1 MNEISYG
8 LLDKTML
15 HRLQENWH
23 QGGIGV
29 IALQLLQGTPV
40 SVVEVL
46 DEWVM
51 EQEGLIW
58 HSTMGDDRF
67 YFLACGLGA
76 SKELELRLQVGI
88 DELKMKF
95 CKAFEANR
103 IANVKELDGKPDF
116 AVGHA
121 VSYPSAVNGRSIE
134 ASMYEAIKEAY
145 GMVVRFR
152 SGERD
157 EQQEQEQQE
166 QQQTQQQQ
174 ETYFSNVPSYVTI
187 GSLAKTVPIFA
198 PGSLVS
204 DLSRMFESNP
214 HIQGAVVVQEGRPIG
229 LVMKENMNQL
239 LAGQFGLPLYW
250 NRAIARIMDKEALV
264 VDAEL
269 PVEQVVQLA
278 MARDISRLYHLVLIT
293 RGDKFVGAASVR
305 SILECMTQLRTEEAR
320 TANPLTGLPGNASI
334 QREMQRRID
343 AGRPFTIIYA
353 DLDYFKWFN
362 DCFGFSQGDALI
374 RFLASVLQEVAQ
386 VGGKRDDFIGHIG
399 GDDFIMLTDRLES
412 EKLCRLLL
420 ARFDSGV
427 RSYYGSAHVPS
438 VVDRSGVAVQ
448 QEGVTLSLSLLSWNG
463 TMPLTTAIISQAAA
477 RVKKQAKGIR
487 GSAYVASDVF
497 GEQLGEGM
505 T

>member
-1 MNEISYG
+1 
-8 LLDKTML
+8 
-15 HRLQENWH
+15 
-23 QGGIGV
+23 
-29 IALQLLQGTPV
+29 
-40 SVVEVL
+40 
-46 DEWVM
+46 
-51 EQEGLIW
+51 
-58 HSTMGDDRF
+58 
-67 YFLACGLGA
+67 
-76 SKELELRLQVGI
+76 
-88 DELKMKF
+88 
-95 CKAFEANR
+95 
-103 IANVKELDGKPDF
+103 
-116 AVGHA
+116 
-121 VSYPSAVNGRSIE
+121 
-134 ASMYEAIKEAY
+134 MYEAIKEASE
-145 GMVVRFR
+145 MVISLR

-157 EQQEQEQQE
+157 EQQKHRQEVF
-166 QQQTQQQQ
+166 
-174 ETYFSNVPSYVTI
+174 FSSVPSSVSI
-187 GSLAKTVPIFA
+187 GSLAKTVPMFA

-427 RSYYGSAHVPS
+427 KAYYGPAEVLS

-463 TMPLTTAIISQAAA
+463 AIPLTTAVISQAAA

-497 GEQLGEGM
+497 GEQLGEG
-505 T
+505 TT

>member
-15 HRLQENWH
+15 HRLQESWH
-23 QGGIGV
+23 QDGIGV
-29 IALQLLQGTPV
+29 IALQLLQGTPAAVDEVLNEWV
-40 SVVEVL
+40 SVQ
-46 DEWVM
+46 D
-51 EQEGLIW
+51 GLVW

-67 YFLACGLGA
+67 YFLACGLSGA
-76 SKELELRLQVGI
+76 TELESRLRLGI
-88 DELKMKF
+88 DHLKEKL
-95 CKAFEANR
+95 CKAFEAIR
-103 IANVKELDGKPDF
+103 IVSLKELDGKPEF

-121 VSYPSAVNGRSIE
+121 VSFPSSANGRSME
-134 ASMYEAIKEAY
+134 VSMYEAIKEACE
-145 GMVVRFR
+145 MVVSLR

-157 EQQEQEQQE
+157 DQQEHRQEE
-166 QQQTQQQQ
+166 F
-174 ETYFSNVPSYVTI
+174 FSSVPSSVSI
-187 GSLAKTVPIFA
+187 GSLAKTVPMFA

-214 HIQGAVVVQEGRPIG
+214 HIQGAVVVQESRPIG

-427 RSYYGSAHVPS
+427 RAYYGPTEVLN

-463 TMPLTTAIISQAAA
+463 AIPLTTAVISQAAA

-497 GEQLGEGM
+497 GEQLGEG
-505 T
+505 TT